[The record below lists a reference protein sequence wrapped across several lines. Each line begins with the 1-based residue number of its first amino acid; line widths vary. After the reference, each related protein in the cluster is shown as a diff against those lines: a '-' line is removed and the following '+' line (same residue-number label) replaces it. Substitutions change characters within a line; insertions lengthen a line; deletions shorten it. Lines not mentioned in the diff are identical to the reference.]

1 MNKTDRLSET
11 YNAPGSKEWH
21 RLRDLFADVQEMPEE
36 ERAVFLD
43 KALAGEP
50 ALRAELDSL
59 LRSARTAGAF
69 LAPRRDVCE

>member
-1 MNKTDRLSET
+1 MNRIDRLSDP
-11 YNAPGSKEWH
+11 YNAPAPEEWN
-21 RLRDLFADVQEMPEE
+21 RLRELFADVQEMPDE
-36 ERAVFLD
+36 ERAAFLD

-69 LAPRRDVCE
+69 LAPRRDVRE